1 MPPGRDGGLGHG
13 VDKKPRIMLRRIDV
27 VAATILSEE
36 AVTAAVIEDSRRLG
50 AALMRVVG

>member
-1 MPPGRDGGLGHG
+1 
-13 VDKKPRIMLRRIDV
+13 MLRRIDV